1 VARSTPEENLK
12 KYFPNM
18 NKETLDKYVSE
29 GWLVSQKHPTLPLA
43 IYNYSQ
49 STQYEGNWDDVTL
62 SCRGLIVDSGTGE
75 VLVKP
80 FPKFFNYEEVEE
92 EVPWES
98 SEYVYVQ
105 EKMDGSL
112 GILFNYKG
120 EWILATRGSFTS
132 PQAVRGMEILKS
144 KYNLDNF
151 NPNIAYMVEI
161 IYPENR
167 IVVAYGE
174 EKITFLG
181 AMIKRESLNEGGP
194 DELNWATA
202 NSFFHASGI
211 SEEDIVPTEMYF
223 NNPEKREISPFDHS
237 MYESLKGKNLK
248 NKEGFVLRF
257 YPSNYRCK
265 IKFEDYVALHRIVTQ
280 VSSYDIWENLRD
292 HGKLPEVFLEN
303 VPDEF
308 YDWVKKVESDVL
320 DRFRFLKSLHAA
332 HVSSILRS
340 GLSDRKAMA
349 SAFMGIKDPRVN
361 SGVLFLMADG
371 RNSDSK
377 IWDMVKPEYS
387 RPFANKGEL

>member
-1 VARSTPEENLK
+1 
-12 KYFPNM
+12 M
-18 NKETLDKYVSE
+18 NKETLDRYVSE

-49 STQYEGNWDDVTL
+49 STQYEEHWDDVTL
-62 SCRGLIVDSGTGE
+62 SCRGLIVDSETGE

-132 PQAVRGMEILKS
+132 PQAVRGMEILGS

-151 NPNIAYMVEI
+151 NSSIAYMVEI
-161 IYPENR
+161 VYPENR
-167 IVVAYGE
+167 IVVDYGE

-181 AMIKRESLNEGGP
+181 AMVKRESLNEGGP

-202 NSFFHASGI
+202 NSFFHSSEI

-223 NNPEKREISPFDHS
+223 NNPEKREISSFGHS

-265 IKFEDYVALHRIVTQ
+265 IKFEDYVKLHRIVTQ
-280 VSSYDIWENLRD
+280 VSSYDIWENLKD
-292 HGKLPEVFLEN
+292 HGKLPESFLTN

-308 YDWVKKVESDVL
+308 YEWVKKVETEIL
-320 DRFRFLKSLHAA
+320 ENFRFIKSLHHA
-332 HVSSILRS
+332 HVSSILRY
-340 GLSDRKAMA
+340 GMEDRKEIAK
-349 SAFMGIKDPRVN
+349 AFMTIKDHRVN
-361 SGVLFLMADG
+361 SGILFTILDG
-371 RNSDSK
+371 RSPDPK
-377 IWDMVKPEYS
+377 IWDLVKPEYS
-387 RPFANKGEL
+387 RPFSDKSGGILKTIK